1 MRIIPAIDLL
11 NGEAVR
17 LFKGDFDEKT
27 TYSKDPVAVARSF
40 MDEGADFLH
49 VVDLNGANGDERQTT
64 LIEEIVNSTNMKV
77 QVGGGIKTSKDIMQL
92 LNAGV
97 SKVILGSLAVDN
109 LSLVKTMISQF
120 GAEKIIIALDVQNN
134 SQFFEVKVSG
144 WTKESGRSID
154 DLLDEYSDYEG
165 LDFLVTDIS
174 KDGTLL
180 GPNFT
185 LYEQLSRR
193 KGSLNFIV
201 SGGISSLDDV
211 RKANSVGARGVILGK
226 AIYEKKFSVEDALRI
241 NHAD

>member
-64 LIEEIVNSTNMKV
+64 LIEKIVNSTNMKV

-180 GPNFT
+180 GPNFA